1 MSRRMTRE
9 TVMNTLYQMEMHQV
23 FECQA
28 FDQYLVD
35 NVLDAK
41 ELVFSREVVEAFCAH
56 KEEIDETIMAF
67 LKGWTID
74 RVAKVDLSI
83 VRLAITEIK
92 YIDSL
97 TVAVSI
103 NEAVNLAKKYSD
115 EESAHF
121 VNGIL
126 GEFARKTEA

>member
-9 TVMNTLYQMEMHQV
+9 VIMNTLYQMEMHQS
-23 FECQA
+23 FELA
-28 FDQYLVD
+28 SFNNYLID
-35 NVLDAK
+35 NVLDPK
-41 ELVFSREVVEAFCAH
+41 ELEFSREVVSAFCDH
-56 KEEIDETIMAF
+56 KTEIDETIMF
-67 LKGWTID
+67 YLKGWTIE

-83 VRLAITEIK
+83 VRLAIAEIK

-97 TVAVSI
+97 TTAVSI

-126 GEFARKTEA
+126 GEFARNMEA